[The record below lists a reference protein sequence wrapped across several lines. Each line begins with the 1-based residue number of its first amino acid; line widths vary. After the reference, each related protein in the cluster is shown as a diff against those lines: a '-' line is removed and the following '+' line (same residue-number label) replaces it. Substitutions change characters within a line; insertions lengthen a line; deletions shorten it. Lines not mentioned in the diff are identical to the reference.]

1 PARWH
6 RAPDARIVDEDV
18 DPAELPCRRIDQ
30 GLAFLGHPYV
40 GAPNEYVC
48 PARPELEGQLVEPL
62 LTPGSEDQRG
72 THGCEGPSE
81 SHPEPGARAG
91 DKHHPVVETERI
103 EGIRHGMTS
112 PFGRY
117 WTVARAISTY
127 RLAMVWAS
135 IEPSGRNQPATPWH
149 IERIARLHSA
159 GYRL

>member
-1 PARWH
+1 HPGAGLRHPERTVEIDVDHVAEGVGCLPARWH

-72 THGCEGPSE
+72 THGCEGPSD
-81 SHPEPGARAG
+81 SHPEPGARA
-91 DKHHPVVETERI
+91 
-103 EGIRHGMTS
+103 
-112 PFGRY
+112 
-117 WTVARAISTY
+117 
-127 RLAMVWAS
+127 
-135 IEPSGRNQPATPWH
+135 
-149 IERIARLHSA
+149 
-159 GYRL
+159 